1 MRSRPRTDPAA
12 RKELTIQLKGARED
26 AARSDGYRILVDR
39 VWPRGVSKER
49 LQLDDWAK
57 DVAPSTELRKW
68 FNHDRKKWEEFRQRY
83 FRELDDRPE
92 AIGGLIERARRQTV
106 TLVFGARDTRF
117 NNAVA
122 LKEYLERKGAR
133 GNSE

>member
-1 MRSRPRTDPAA
+1 
-12 RKELTIQLKGARED
+12 LTIQLKGARED

-39 VWPRGVSKER
+39 VWPRGVSKGR

-68 FNHDRKKWEEFRQRY
+68 FNHDRERWEEFRRRY